1 MGGSDLRIPFLNNF
15 LQLSMENQ
23 VIHTYSSFLREN
35 RKELLALLLLGAL
48 AGAAYYF
55 FSFSLPAQIKPHEEK
70 GVLDLYQITVNDY
83 QMERIKWKL
92 KGKRALISEKS
103 KLMRIEQVII
113 WVYAQ
118 DNSTTKP
125 PADLSEKEIIPT
137 QKVDLVI
144 TADQGLIERHD
155 NRVTLSGNVVL
166 LRDDGSEIFTETAI
180 YDAKKDTLTIP
191 KPLRMIREGHTMHG
205 SGLIYQVST
214 GKLNLKN
221 PLLLQHVGAAKNEN

>member
-1 MGGSDLRIPFLNNF
+1 MEGPNLRISFLKNI
-15 LQLSMENQ
+15 LQLSMGNQ
-23 VIHTYSSFLREN
+23 DIYTYSSFLSEN
-35 RKELLALLLLGAL
+35 RKELLALLLLCAV

-55 FSFSLPAQIKPHEEK
+55 FSFSQPTQIKPIEEK
-70 GVLDLYQITVNDY
+70 GVLDLHQITVNDY
-83 QMERIKWKL
+83 YMENKKWKL

-103 KLMRIEQVII
+103 KHMRIEQVKI

-118 DNSTTKP
+118 DNYTAKSS
-125 PADLSEKEIIPT
+125 ADLSEEENLSPKM
-137 QKVDLVI
+137 VDLVI

-166 LRDDGSEIFTETAI
+166 LRDDGSEVFTETAI
-180 YDAKKDTLTIP
+180 YDAKKDTMTIP
-191 KPLRMIREGHTMHG
+191 KPLMIFREGHTMRG

-221 PLLLQHVGAAKNEN
+221 PLLLRHDGAAKNE

>member
-1 MGGSDLRIPFLNNF
+1 
-15 LQLSMENQ
+15 MENQ
-23 VIHTYSSFLREN
+23 DTHTYSTFLRDN
-35 RKELLALLLLGAL
+35 RKELAVLLLLGAL

-55 FSFSLPAQIKPHEEK
+55 FSFSQPTQIKPFEEK

-83 QMERIKWKL
+83 QMERKKWNL
-92 KGKRALISEKS
+92 IGQRALISEKS
-103 KLMRIEQVII
+103 KRMRIEQVKI
-113 WVYAQ
+113 WVYAH
-118 DNSTTKP
+118 DNSTVTSSAD
-125 PADLSEKEIIPT
+125 PAEKANNSP

-144 TADQGLIERHD
+144 TADQGLIERRD

-166 LRDDGSEIFTETAI
+166 LRDDGSEVFTETAI

-191 KPLRMIREGHTMHG
+191 KPLKMIREGHTMHG

-221 PLLLQHVGAAKNEN
+221 PLLLRHDGAEENE

>member
-1 MGGSDLRIPFLNNF
+1 
-15 LQLSMENQ
+15 MENQ
-23 VIHTYSSFLREN
+23 DTHTYSTFLRDN
-35 RKELLALLLLGAL
+35 RKELAVLLLLGAL

-55 FSFSLPAQIKPHEEK
+55 FSFSLPTQIKPFEEK

-83 QMERIKWKL
+83 QMERKKWKL
-92 KGKRALISEKS
+92 IGQRALISEKS
-103 KLMRIEQVII
+103 KRMRIEQVKI
-113 WVYAQ
+113 WVYAH
-118 DNSTTKP
+118 DNSTVTSSAD
-125 PADLSEKEIIPT
+125 PAEKANNSP

-144 TADQGLIERHD
+144 TADQGLIERRD

-166 LRDDGSEIFTETAI
+166 LRDDGSEVFTETAI

-221 PLLLQHVGAAKNEN
+221 PLLLRHDGAAENE

>member
-1 MGGSDLRIPFLNNF
+1 MGSSDLRIPFLNYF

-23 VIHTYSSFLREN
+23 DTHTYSTFLRDN
-35 RKELLALLLLGAL
+35 RKELAVLLLLGAL

-55 FSFSLPAQIKPHEEK
+55 FSFSLPTQIKPFEEK

-83 QMERIKWKL
+83 QKERKKWKL
-92 KGKRALISEKS
+92 IGQRALISEKS
-103 KLMRIEQVII
+103 KRMRIEQVKI
-113 WVYAQ
+113 WVYAH
-118 DNSTTKP
+118 DNSTVTSSAD
-125 PADLSEKEIIPT
+125 PAEKANNSP

-144 TADQGLIERHD
+144 TADQGLIERRD

-166 LRDDGSEIFTETAI
+166 LRDDGSEVFTETAI

-191 KPLRMIREGHTMHG
+191 KPLKMIREGHTMHG

-221 PLLLQHVGAAKNEN
+221 PLLLRHDGAEENE

>member
-1 MGGSDLRIPFLNNF
+1 
-15 LQLSMENQ
+15 MENQ
-23 VIHTYSSFLREN
+23 DIHTYSSFLRDN
-35 RKELLALLLLGAL
+35 HKELAVLLLLGAL
-48 AGAAYYF
+48 AGAVYYF
-55 FSFSLPAQIKPHEEK
+55 LSFSQPAQIKHFEEK

-83 QMERIKWKL
+83 QMERKKWKL
-92 KGKRALISEKS
+92 IGKRALISEKS
-103 KLMRIEQVII
+103 KRMRIEQVKI

-118 DNSTTKP
+118 DNSTTKSS
-125 PADLSEKEIIPT
+125 ANFSETANNSSHKI
-137 QKVDLVI
+137 DLVI

-166 LRDDGSEIFTETAI
+166 MRDDGSEVFTETAI

-191 KPLRMIREGHTMHG
+191 KPLRMILEGHTMHG

-221 PLLLQHVGAAKNEN
+221 PLLLQHDVVTEK

>member
-1 MGGSDLRIPFLNNF
+1 
-15 LQLSMENQ
+15 MENQ
-23 VIHTYSSFLREN
+23 DIHTYSSFLRDN
-35 RKELLALLLLGAL
+35 RKELAVLLLLGAL

-55 FSFSLPAQIKPHEEK
+55 FSFSQPEQIKPFEEK

-83 QMERIKWKL
+83 QMERKKWKL
-92 KGKRALISEKS
+92 IGKRALISEKS
-103 KLMRIEQVII
+103 KRMRIEQVKI

-118 DNSTTKP
+118 DNSTTKSS
-125 PADLSEKEIIPT
+125 AKFSKTANNSSHKI
-137 QKVDLVI
+137 DLVI

-166 LRDDGSEIFTETAI
+166 LRDDGSEVFTETAI

-191 KPLRMIREGHTMHG
+191 KPLRMILEGHTMLG

-221 PLLLQHVGAAKNEN
+221 PLLLRHDGATEKIN

>member
-1 MGGSDLRIPFLNNF
+1 MNIYHLL
-15 LQLSMENQ
+15 
-23 VIHTYSSFLREN
+23 YSL
-35 RKELLALLLLGAL
+35 
-48 AGAAYYF
+48 
-55 FSFSLPAQIKPHEEK
+55 
-70 GVLDLYQITVNDY
+70 
-83 QMERIKWKL
+83 
-92 KGKRALISEKS
+92 
-103 KLMRIEQVII
+103 
-113 WVYAQ
+113 AQ

-137 QKVDLVI
+137 QKVELVI
-144 TADQGLIERHD
+144 TANQGLIERHD

-221 PLLLQHVGAAKNEN
+221 PLLLRHAGAAKNEN

>member
-1 MGGSDLRIPFLNNF
+1 VGSSDLRIPFLNYF

-23 VIHTYSSFLREN
+23 DTHTYSTFLRDN
-35 RKELLALLLLGAL
+35 RKELAVLLLLGAL

-55 FSFSLPAQIKPHEEK
+55 FSFSQPTQIKPFEEK

-83 QMERIKWKL
+83 QMERKKWKL
-92 KGKRALISEKS
+92 IGQRALISEKS
-103 KLMRIEQVII
+103 KRMRIEQVKI
-113 WVYAQ
+113 WVYAH
-118 DNSTTKP
+118 DNSTVTSSAD
-125 PADLSEKEIIPT
+125 PAEKANNSP

-144 TADQGLIERHD
+144 TADQGLIERRD

-166 LRDDGSEIFTETAI
+166 LRDDGSEVFTETAI

-191 KPLRMIREGHTMHG
+191 KPLKMIREGHTMHG

-221 PLLLQHVGAAKNEN
+221 PLLLRHDGAAENE

>member
-1 MGGSDLRIPFLNNF
+1 MGSSDLRIPFLNYF

-23 VIHTYSSFLREN
+23 DTHTYSTFLRDN
-35 RKELLALLLLGAL
+35 RKELAVLLLLGAL

-55 FSFSLPAQIKPHEEK
+55 FSFSQPTQIKPFEEK

-83 QMERIKWKL
+83 QMERKKWKL
-92 KGKRALISEKS
+92 IGQRALISEKS
-103 KLMRIEQVII
+103 KRMRIEQVKI
-113 WVYAQ
+113 WVYAH
-118 DNSTTKP
+118 DNSTVKSSAD
-125 PADLSEKEIIPT
+125 PAEKANNSP

-144 TADQGLIERHD
+144 TADQGLIERRD

-166 LRDDGSEIFTETAI
+166 LRDDGSEVFTETAI

-191 KPLRMIREGHTMHG
+191 KPLKMIREGHTMHG

-221 PLLLQHVGAAKNEN
+221 PLLLRHDGAAENE

>member
-1 MGGSDLRIPFLNNF
+1 MGSSDLRIPFLNYF

-23 VIHTYSSFLREN
+23 DTHTYSTFLRDN
-35 RKELLALLLLGAL
+35 RKELAVLLLLGAL

-55 FSFSLPAQIKPHEEK
+55 FSFSLPTQIKPFEEK

-83 QMERIKWKL
+83 QMERKKWKL
-92 KGKRALISEKS
+92 IGQRALISEKS
-103 KLMRIEQVII
+103 KRMRIEQVKI

-118 DNSTTKP
+118 DNSTVKSSAD
-125 PADLSEKEIIPT
+125 PAETANNSP

-144 TADQGLIERHD
+144 TADQGLIERRD

-166 LRDDGSEIFTETAI
+166 LRDDGSEVFTETAI

-221 PLLLQHVGAAKNEN
+221 PLLLRHDGAAENE

>member
-1 MGGSDLRIPFLNNF
+1 MGSSDLRIPFLNYF

-23 VIHTYSSFLREN
+23 DTHTYSTFLRDN
-35 RKELLALLLLGAL
+35 RKELAVLLLLGAL

-55 FSFSLPAQIKPHEEK
+55 FSFSLPTQIKPFEEK

-83 QMERIKWKL
+83 QMERKKWKL
-92 KGKRALISEKS
+92 IGQRALISEKS
-103 KLMRIEQVII
+103 KRMRIEQVKI
-113 WVYAQ
+113 WVYAH
-118 DNSTTKP
+118 DNSTVTSSAD
-125 PADLSEKEIIPT
+125 PAEKANNSP

-144 TADQGLIERHD
+144 TADQGLIERRD

-166 LRDDGSEIFTETAI
+166 LRDDGSEVFTETAI

-221 PLLLQHVGAAKNEN
+221 PLLLRHDGAAENE